1 MKEGT
6 PTMKLSEKV
15 AYLKGLEEGLN
26 LDSAKAET
34 KLIKGIIDAFSE
46 IVEAIDVNT
55 TDIQEMTE
63 RVDEID
69 MDLGDLEAI
78 LFEGFEVEELTEED
92 LADYEDDD
100 EAFAVVYSSDDEP
113 VDEVEEVVDEAPE
126 EEADEAPIEEQEAVE
141 EVLAE
146 AAEVEEVEEEL
157 DDEAIFAAVDE
168 VVAEAEAAEAVEEV
182 VEEVS
187 AEEEPAESIFD
198 EVAEVAAPAAAAAV
212 ATGIAWPDDEVV
224 ADEAPA
230 EEVVEEAPAEP
241 EVIEREAEPEEDTYE
256 VECPSCGHVIYVDE
270 SVLAQ
275 GGIECPKCH
284 ENLQFEI

>member
-1 MKEGT
+1 
-6 PTMKLSEKV
+6 MKLSEKV

-34 KLIKGIIDAFSE
+34 KLIKGIIDAFNE

-284 ENLQFEI
+284 ENLQFEIEYED